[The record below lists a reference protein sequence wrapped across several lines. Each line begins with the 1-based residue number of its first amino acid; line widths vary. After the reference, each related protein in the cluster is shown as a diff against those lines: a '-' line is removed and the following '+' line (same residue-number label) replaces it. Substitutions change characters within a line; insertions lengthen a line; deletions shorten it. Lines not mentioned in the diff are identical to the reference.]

1 MKKVLKILGVIFA
14 VILLIAFGVYQFVLQ
29 YPNLKEN
36 PTIGKWYRVT
46 TSDMKTSEGGKY
58 RAFFKKGKSPKMR
71 LYRHIRTSKEII

>member
-1 MKKVLKILGVIFA
+1 MKKVLKILGSIFA